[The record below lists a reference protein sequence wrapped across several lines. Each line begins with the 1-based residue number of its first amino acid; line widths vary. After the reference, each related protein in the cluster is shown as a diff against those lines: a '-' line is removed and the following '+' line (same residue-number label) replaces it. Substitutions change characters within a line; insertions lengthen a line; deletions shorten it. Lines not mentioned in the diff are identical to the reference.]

1 MNLDSLT
8 NAAKSSQSGVENLT
22 TTVDTNDMAGM
33 LQLQQEMG
41 KMSMLFGTLSAV
53 ISSLKQTG
61 QSIVQKMA

>member
-8 NAAKSSQSGVENLT
+8 NAAQSSQTNVEGMT
-22 TTVDTNDMAGM
+22 ATVDTNDMAGM
-33 LQLQQEMG
+33 LKMQQEMG

-61 QSIVQKMA
+61 QSIVQKM